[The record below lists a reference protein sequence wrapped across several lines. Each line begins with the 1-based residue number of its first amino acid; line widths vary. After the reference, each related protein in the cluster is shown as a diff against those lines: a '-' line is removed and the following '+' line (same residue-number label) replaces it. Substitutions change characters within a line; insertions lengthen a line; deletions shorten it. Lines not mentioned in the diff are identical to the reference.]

1 MARRHSC
8 HTTGKR
14 QEKHRKVR
22 EFENM
27 SGKNGIF
34 ANVLKGFHSRKRE
47 IGILKCDLK
56 RLHLR
61 KRQPSTSQCFK
72 G

>member
-1 MARRHSC
+1 MARRQGC
-8 HTTGKR
+8 HTPGKR
-14 QEKHRKVR
+14 QEKHRKGR

-34 ANVLKGFHSRKRE
+34 TSVLKGFHSRKRE
-47 IGILKCDLK
+47 IGILKSDLN